1 MEAALDTRCPVC
13 LDNWDSAAYAMPCCH
28 QFCFPCIQRWTSTR
42 PQCPLCK
49 QGVQSIIHTVRADN
63 DYQELVLR
71 PAAAASVATPS
82 PTGSQEARPWPGVPR
97 HPAGGFSPT
106 TWASLFREHPALLRP
121 LRSWLQRKLRRILGT
136 EEQQINVLTNSVL
149 WALLLVG
156 LTEEILVEMLDPDLH
171 GHTVTF
177 VRQFIAFT
185 VQRCSREAHRLQGL
199 NVTPAA
205 GAQDTNPASEPRAA
219 PQQDTPVPGPAPSGI
234 PASSNRDEMLGRTG
248 EDLHG
253 RPSHPHSNPAAVTM
267 EQAAPREEPGQPVAG
282 PSGHSLPQRPQRAPK
297 RKASDS
303 QASASPKKRPP
314 RRQQ

>member
-13 LDNWDSAAYAMPCCH
+13 LDNWDSAAYTMPCCH

-71 PAAAASVATPS
+71 PAAAASVASLSTA
-82 PTGSQEARPWPGVPR
+82 GLRAARPWSAVPR
-97 HPAGGFSPT
+97 RPAGGLSSA

-136 EEQQINVLTNSVL
+136 EEPQADTLANSVIS
-149 WALLLVG
+149 ALLLVG
-156 LTEEILVEMLDPDLH
+156 LDQEILIEMLDLNLH
-171 GHTVTF
+171 GQTGNF

-185 VQRCSREAHRLQGL
+185 VQRCGREAHRLQGL

-219 PQQDTPVPGPAPSGI
+219 PQQEAPVPGPAPSGI

-248 EDLHG
+248 EDLDG
-253 RPSHPHSNPAAVTM
+253 RPSHPHSNPAADST
-267 EQAAPREEPGQPVAG
+267 EQAVPREEPGQPVAG
-282 PSGHSLPQRPQRAPK
+282 PSGHSLPQQPRRAPK